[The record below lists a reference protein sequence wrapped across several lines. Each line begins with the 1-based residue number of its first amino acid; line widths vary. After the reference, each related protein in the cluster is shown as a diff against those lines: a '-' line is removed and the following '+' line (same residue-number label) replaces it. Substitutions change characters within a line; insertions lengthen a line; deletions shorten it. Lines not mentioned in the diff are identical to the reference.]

1 MKKLSLILLAVLTL
15 MSCADDKKIEQ
26 KPEVIEVKKPLN
38 KRFGY
43 VLDDYE
49 VISDTVQSGDSFGQ
63 ILFENGIDYGTI
75 QQITDT
81 VQATFDTRK
90 IVVGKPYTLLKS
102 KDSANQARVFIY
114 EQNKID
120 YVVLDFADEVVKAAA
135 KKRPVTVK
143 ERVVSG
149 VINSNLSS
157 TFDDIGVNILVAYK
171 MADIYA
177 WTIDFFRLQQGDK
190 FKVVYTEKFIND
202 TIPAGFGEIKASWF
216 EHKGK
221 PVYAFAYQN
230 DSVNDGIRDFY
241 DQHADNLRRAFL
253 KSPLKFGRI
262 SSRYNLK
269 RRIAYYG
276 NRIRPHKGT
285 DFAAP
290 VGTPI
295 MATSDGTVIASEYR
309 GGNGN
314 YVKVR
319 HNKTYDTQYLHM
331 SKRAVSRGDYVRQG
345 EVIGY
350 IGMTGN
356 TSGPHVCY
364 RFWKNGKQVN
374 PFAIDLPTS
383 EPLAEELQPQYFEF
397 IAPLRAQLDA
407 ITFQKS
413 T

>member
-1 MKKLSLILLAVLTL
+1 M
-15 MSCADDKKIEQ
+15 
-26 KPEVIEVKKPLN
+26 
-38 KRFGY
+38 
-43 VLDDYE
+43 
-49 VISDTVQSGDSFGQ
+49 
-63 ILFENGIDYGTI
+63 
-75 QQITDT
+75 
-81 VQATFDTRK
+81 
-90 IVVGKPYTLLKS
+90 
-102 KDSANQARVFIY
+102 
-114 EQNKID
+114 
-120 YVVLDFADEVVKAAA
+120 
-135 KKRPVTVK
+135 
-143 ERVVSG
+143 VSG

-157 TFDDIGVNILVAYK
+157 TFDDLGVNILVAYK

-177 WTIDFFRLQQGDK
+177 WTIDFFRLQEGDR
-190 FKVVYTEKFIND
+190 FKVVYTKKFIND
-202 TIPAGFGEIKASWF
+202 TIPAGFGEIKATWF

-230 DSVNDGIRDFY
+230 DSVNDGRRDFY
-241 DQHADNLRRAFL
+241 DQNADNLRRAFL

-290 VGTPI
+290 VGEPI

-314 YVKVR
+314 YVKIR

-331 SKRAVSRGDYVRQG
+331 SKRAVR
-345 EVIGY
+345 
-350 IGMTGN
+350 
-356 TSGPHVCY
+356 PHVCY
-364 RFWKNGKQVN
+364 RFWKNGKQVD
-374 PFAIDLPTS
+374 PFSIDLPTS

>member
-1 MKKLSLILLAVLTL
+1 
-15 MSCADDKKIEQ
+15 MSCADDKKAEI
-26 KPEVIEVKKPLN
+26 KPEVKEVKKPVN
-38 KRFGY
+38 KKFGY

-81 VQATFDTRK
+81 VQSTFDTRK
-90 IVVGKPYTLLKS
+90 ILVGKPYTLLKS
-102 KDSANQARVFIY
+102 KDSANQAKVFIY

-157 TFDDIGVNILVAYK
+157 TFDDLGVNILVAYK

-177 WTIDFFRLQQGDK
+177 WTIDFFRLQEGDR
-190 FKVVYTEKFIND
+190 FKVIYTEKFIND

-230 DSVNDGIRDFY
+230 DSVNDGNRDFY

>member
-1 MKKLSLILLAVLTL
+1 MKKISLVLLAVLTL
-15 MSCADDKKIEQ
+15 MSCADDKKIEK
-26 KPEVIEVKKPLN
+26 KPEVQEVKKPVN

-81 VQATFDTRK
+81 VQSTFDTRK
-90 IVVGKPYTLLKS
+90 ILVGKPYTLLKS
-102 KDSANQARVFIY
+102 KDSANQAKVFIY
-114 EQNKID
+114 EENKID

-157 TFDDIGVNILVAYK
+157 TFDDLGVNILVAYK

-177 WTIDFFRLQQGDK
+177 WTIDFFRLQEGDR
-190 FKVVYTEKFIND
+190 FKVIYTEKFIND

-230 DSVNDGIRDFY
+230 DSVNDGNRDFY

>member
-1 MKKLSLILLAVLTL
+1 MKKISLVLFALFTL
-15 MSCADDKKIEQ
+15 VSCADDETK
-26 KPEVIEVKKPLN
+26 EVKEPVAEVKKPPVM
-38 KRFGY
+38 RFGY
-43 VLDDYE
+43 NLDGYE
-49 VISDTVQSGDSFGQ
+49 VVNDTVQSGDSFGQ
-63 ILFENGIDYGTI
+63 ILFDNGIDYATI
-75 QQITDT
+75 QEITDS
-81 VQATFDTRK
+81 VKDIFDTRK
-90 IVVGKPYTLLKS
+90 IDLGKPYTLLKS
-102 KDSANQARVFIY
+102 KDSTNQAQVFIY

-120 YVVLDFADEVVKAAA
+120 YVVLDFTDEVKAAA

-143 ERVVSG
+143 ERVAYG
-149 VINSNLSS
+149 VINDNLST
-157 TFDDIGVNILVAYK
+157 TFDDLGLNILVAYG

-177 WTIDFFRLQQGDK
+177 WTIDFFKLQPGDK
-190 FKVVYTEKFIND
+190 FKVIYTEKYIND
-202 TIPAGFGEIKASWF
+202 SIPAGFGKIKASWF

-221 PVYAFAYQN
+221 PIYAFGFVS
-230 DSVNDGIRDFY
+230 DSIKGKSDYY
-241 DQHADNLRRAFL
+241 DENADNLRRAFL

-276 NRIRPHKGT
+276 NRVRPHKGT

-314 YVKVR
+314 YVKLK
-319 HNKTYDTQYLHM
+319 HNGTYDTQYLHM
-331 SKRAVSRGDYVRQG
+331 SKRAVKRGEFVRQG

-356 TSGPHVCY
+356 TGGPHVCY
-364 RFWKNGKQVN
+364 RFWKNGKQVD
-374 PFAIDLPTS
+374 PFRIDLPTS
-383 EPLAEELQPQYFEF
+383 EPLVKELQPEYFEYISPF
-397 IAPLRAQLDA
+397 KAELDA
-407 ITFQKS
+407 ITFKQS

>member
-1 MKKLSLILLAVLTL
+1 MLAVLTL
-15 MSCADDKKIEQ
+15 MSCADDKKTEI
-26 KPEVIEVKKPLN
+26 KPEVKEVKKPVN
-38 KRFGY
+38 KKFGY

-81 VQATFDTRK
+81 VQSTFDTRK
-90 IVVGKPYTLLKS
+90 ILVGKPYTLLKS
-102 KDSANQARVFIY
+102 KDSANQAKVFIY

-157 TFDDIGVNILVAYK
+157 TFDDLGVNILVAYK

-177 WTIDFFRLQQGDK
+177 WTIDFFRLQEGDR
-190 FKVVYTEKFIND
+190 FKVIYTEKFIND

-230 DSVNDGIRDFY
+230 DSVNDGNRDFY

>member
-1 MKKLSLILLAVLTL
+1 MLAVLTL

-157 TFDDIGVNILVAYK
+157 TFDDIGVNILVAY
-171 MADIYA
+171 
-177 WTIDFFRLQQGDK
+177 
-190 FKVVYTEKFIND
+190 
-202 TIPAGFGEIKASWF
+202 
-216 EHKGK
+216 
-221 PVYAFAYQN
+221 
-230 DSVNDGIRDFY
+230 
-241 DQHADNLRRAFL
+241 
-253 KSPLKFGRI
+253 
-262 SSRYNLK
+262 
-269 RRIAYYG
+269 
-276 NRIRPHKGT
+276 
-285 DFAAP
+285 
-290 VGTPI
+290 
-295 MATSDGTVIASEYR
+295 
-309 GGNGN
+309 
-314 YVKVR
+314 
-319 HNKTYDTQYLHM
+319 
-331 SKRAVSRGDYVRQG
+331 
-345 EVIGY
+345 
-350 IGMTGN
+350 
-356 TSGPHVCY
+356 
-364 RFWKNGKQVN
+364 
-374 PFAIDLPTS
+374 
-383 EPLAEELQPQYFEF
+383 
-397 IAPLRAQLDA
+397 
-407 ITFQKS
+407 
-413 T
+413 

>member
-1 MKKLSLILLAVLTL
+1 MLAVLTL
-15 MSCADDKKIEQ
+15 MSCADDKKIEK
-26 KPEVIEVKKPLN
+26 KPEVQEVKKPVN

-81 VQATFDTRK
+81 VQSTFDTRK
-90 IVVGKPYTLLKS
+90 ILVGKPYTLLKS
-102 KDSANQARVFIY
+102 KDSANQAKVFIY
-114 EQNKID
+114 EENKID

-157 TFDDIGVNILVAYK
+157 TFDDLGVNILVAYK

-177 WTIDFFRLQQGDK
+177 WTIDFFRLQEGDR
-190 FKVVYTEKFIND
+190 FKVIYTEKFIND

-230 DSVNDGIRDFY
+230 DSVNDGNRDFY

>member
-1 MKKLSLILLAVLTL
+1 LLAVLTL
-15 MSCADDKKIEQ
+15 MSCADDKKAEI
-26 KPEVIEVKKPLN
+26 KPEVKEVKKPVN
-38 KRFGY
+38 KKFGY

-81 VQATFDTRK
+81 VQSTFDTRK
-90 IVVGKPYTLLKS
+90 ILVGKPYTLLKS
-102 KDSANQARVFIY
+102 KDSANQAKVFIY

-157 TFDDIGVNILVAYK
+157 TFDDLGVNILVAYK

-177 WTIDFFRLQQGDK
+177 WTIDFFRLQEGDR
-190 FKVVYTEKFIND
+190 FKVIYTEKFIND

-230 DSVNDGIRDFY
+230 DSVNDGNRDFY

>member
-1 MKKLSLILLAVLTL
+1 MAMLTL
-15 MSCADDKKIEQ
+15 IGCADDETKEKKPVV
-26 KPEVIEVKKPLN
+26 KEVKKP
-38 KRFGY
+38 KTKKFGY
-43 VLDDYE
+43 ILDDYE
-49 VISDTVQSGDSFGQ
+49 VISDTIQPGDSFGQ

-75 QQITDT
+75 QQITDS
-81 VQATFDTRK
+81 VAAVFDTRK
-90 IVVGKPYTLLKS
+90 IVAGKPYTLLKS
-102 KDSANQARVFIY
+102 KDSTGQAQVFIY
-114 EQNKID
+114 EENKID
-120 YVVLDFADEVVKAAA
+120 YVVLDFKDEVVQALA

-143 ERVVSG
+143 ERIAYG
-149 VINSNLSS
+149 VIEDNLST
-157 TFDDIGVNILVAYK
+157 TFDDLGLNILVAYG

-177 WTIDFFRLQQGDK
+177 WTIDFFKLQPGDK
-190 FKVVYTEKFIND
+190 FKVIYTEKYIND
-202 TIPAGFGEIKASWF
+202 TIPAGFGKIKASWF

-221 PVYAFAYQN
+221 PIYAFAFVS
-230 DSVNDGIRDFY
+230 DSIKGKPDYY
-241 DQHADNLRRAFL
+241 DENAENLRRAFL

-314 YVKVR
+314 YVKLR
-319 HNKTYDTQYLHM
+319 HNGTYDTQYLHM

-364 RFWKNGKQVN
+364 RFWKNGKQVD
-374 PFAIDLPTS
+374 PFNIDLPTS
-383 EPLAEELQPQYFEF
+383 EPLAEELQPEYYEL
-397 IAPLRAQLDA
+397 IAPLRAQLDE
-407 ITFQKS
+407 ITFDKS

>member
-1 MKKLSLILLAVLTL
+1 MLAVLTL

-230 DSVNDGIRDFY
+230 DSVNDGRRDFY
-241 DQHADNLRRAFL
+241 DQNADNLRRAFL

-290 VGTPI
+290 VGEPI

-314 YVKVR
+314 YVKIR

-364 RFWKNGKQVN
+364 RFWKNGKQVD
-374 PFAIDLPTS
+374 PFSIDLPTS

>member
-1 MKKLSLILLAVLTL
+1 MAMLTL
-15 MSCADDKKIEQ
+15 IGCADDETKEKEPVVQ
-26 KPEVIEVKKPLN
+26 EVKKP
-38 KRFGY
+38 KVKKFGY
-43 VLDDYE
+43 TLEDYE
-49 VISDTVQSGDSFGQ
+49 VVSDTIQPGDSFGQ

-75 QQITDT
+75 QQITDS
-81 VQATFDTRK
+81 VASVFDTRK
-90 IVVGKPYTLLKS
+90 IVAGKPYTLLKS
-102 KDSANQARVFIY
+102 KDSTGQAQVFIY

-120 YVVLDFADEVVKAAA
+120 YVVLDFKDEVVKADA

-143 ERVVSG
+143 ERIAYG
-149 VINSNLSS
+149 VIEDNLST
-157 TFDDIGVNILVAYK
+157 TFDDLGLNILVAYG

-177 WTIDFFRLQQGDK
+177 WTIDFFKLQPGDK
-190 FKVVYTEKFIND
+190 FKVIYTEKYIND
-202 TIPAGFGEIKASWF
+202 TIPAGFGKIKASWF

-221 PVYAFAYQN
+221 PIYAFGFVS
-230 DSVNDGIRDFY
+230 DSIKGKPDYY
-241 DQHADNLRRAFL
+241 DENADNLRRAFL

-276 NRIRPHKGT
+276 NRVRPHKGT

-314 YVKVR
+314 YVKLR
-319 HNKTYDTQYLHM
+319 HNGTYDTQYLHM

-364 RFWKNGKQVN
+364 RFWKNGKQVD
-374 PFAIDLPTS
+374 PFNIDLPTS
-383 EPLAEELQPQYFEF
+383 EPLVKELQPEYFEY
-397 IAPLRAQLDA
+397 IAPLRAQLDE
-407 ITFQKS
+407 ITFEKS

>member
-1 MKKLSLILLAVLTL
+1 MLAVLTL

>member
-1 MKKLSLILLAVLTL
+1 MLTL
-15 MSCADDKKIEQ
+15 MSCADDKTKE
-26 KPEVIEVKKPLN
+26 KETEVKEVKKPVN

-43 VLDDYE
+43 TLDDYE

-81 VQATFDTRK
+81 VKSTFDTRK
-90 IVVGKPYTLLKS
+90 IVVGKPYMLLKS
-102 KDSANQARVFIY
+102 KDSANQAKVFIY

-120 YVVLDFADEVVKAAA
+120 YVVLDFANEVVKAAA

-157 TFDDIGVNILVAYK
+157 TFDDLGVNILVAYK

-177 WTIDFFRLQQGDK
+177 WTIDFFRLQEGDR

-230 DSVNDGIRDFY
+230 DSVNDGRRDFY
-241 DQHADNLRRAFL
+241 DQNADNLRRAFL

-290 VGTPI
+290 VGEPI

-314 YVKVR
+314 YVKIR

-356 TSGPHVCY
+356 TSGPHVC
-364 RFWKNGKQVN
+364 
-374 PFAIDLPTS
+374 
-383 EPLAEELQPQYFEF
+383 
-397 IAPLRAQLDA
+397 
-407 ITFQKS
+407 
-413 T
+413 

>member
-1 MKKLSLILLAVLTL
+1 LKKISLVLLALLTL
-15 MSCADDKKIEQ
+15 MSCADDETK
-26 KPEVIEVKKPLN
+26 EVKEPVVEVKKPPVM
-38 KRFGY
+38 RFGY
-43 VLDDYE
+43 NLDGYE
-49 VISDTVQSGDSFGQ
+49 VINDTVQSGDSFGQ
-63 ILFENGIDYGTI
+63 ILFDNGIDYATI
-75 QQITDT
+75 QEITDS
-81 VQATFDTRK
+81 VKDIFDTRK
-90 IVVGKPYTLLKS
+90 IDLGKPYTLLKS
-102 KDSANQARVFIY
+102 KDSTNQAQVFIY

-120 YVVLDFADEVVKAAA
+120 YVVLDFTDEVKAAA

-143 ERVVSG
+143 ERIAYG
-149 VINSNLSS
+149 VIEDNLST
-157 TFDDIGVNILVAYK
+157 TFDDLGLNILVAYG

-177 WTIDFFRLQQGDK
+177 WTIDFFKLQPGDK
-190 FKVVYTEKFIND
+190 FKVIYTEKYIND
-202 TIPAGFGEIKASWF
+202 TIPAGFGKIKASWF

-221 PVYAFAYQN
+221 PIYAFGFVS
-230 DSVNDGIRDFY
+230 DSIKGKPDFY
-241 DQHADNLRRAFL
+241 DENADNLRRAFL

-276 NRIRPHKGT
+276 NRVRPHKGT

-295 MATSDGTVIASEYR
+295 MATSDGTVIASEYK

-314 YVKVR
+314 YVKLR
-319 HNKTYDTQYLHM
+319 HNGTYDTQYLHM

-364 RFWKNGKQVN
+364 RFWKNGKQVD
-374 PFAIDLPTS
+374 PFNIDLPTS
-383 EPLAEELQPQYFEF
+383 EPLVKELQPEYFEL
-397 IAPLRAQLDA
+397 IAPLRAQLDE
-407 ITFQKS
+407 ITFDKS